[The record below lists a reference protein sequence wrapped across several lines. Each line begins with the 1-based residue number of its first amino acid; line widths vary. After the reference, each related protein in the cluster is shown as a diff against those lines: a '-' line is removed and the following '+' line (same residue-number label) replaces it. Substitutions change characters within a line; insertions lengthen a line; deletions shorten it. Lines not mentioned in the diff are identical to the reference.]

1 MNRTLPRPTSRVLVL
16 LLLAVSAPEGAAA
29 DAVPGLT
36 DAEIVRRAYDP
47 SFASPPGFYR
57 DPALGG
63 DATLV
68 VAGEAERDAVAR
80 TQGEA
85 LRRVRSEIASS
96 NVPQIQGERPDDA
109 TETEK
114 YFAFKVGSY
123 WWRVHKESYFEWKE
137 STQVLAPSFTSGLPR
152 TVGALRRR
160 PVGAAEASAFA
171 EYHQVVTGRIL
182 GGSKILRS
190 DRRPTPNGWLVTFV
204 EARVNAPNLSPLAYD
219 TIDVWAN
226 TYAIDRETGLVV
238 KSRVHV
244 ASLRGKD
251 RPVYGPGTPVP
262 P

>member
-1 MNRTLPRPTSRVLVL
+1 MNSTLPLPTIRVLLV
-16 LLLAVSAPEGAAA
+16 LLAVSIPAGAGA
-29 DAVPGLT
+29 DAVPGIT

-47 SFASPPGFYR
+47 SFSSPPGFYR

-68 VAGEAERDAVAR
+68 VVGEPEKDAVAR
-80 TQGEA
+80 TRSEA
-85 LRRVRSEIASS
+85 LRRVRREIASS

-114 YFAFKVGSY
+114 YFDFKVGSY

-137 STQVLAPSFTSGLPR
+137 STQFLAPSFTSGLPR

-160 PVGAAEASAFA
+160 PVGEAEASAFA
-171 EYHQVVTGRIL
+171 EYHQVITGQIL
-182 GGSKILRS
+182 GGSKIVRT
-190 DRRPTPNGWLVTFV
+190 DRARTPNGWVVTFT
-204 EARVNAPNLSPLAYD
+204 EARVNTPNVSPLTYN

-226 TYAIDRETGLVV
+226 TYAIDRETGVVV

-251 RPVYGPGTPVP
+251 RPVFGPGTPVP